1 MHGKNMMIIIS
12 FVAQTHYNNCSEQR
26 ERLFT
31 DKEILMSE
39 ELKRTELYRWHVDN
53 GGRMVPFAGWEMPVQ
68 YPTGP
73 IQEHHAT
80 RQAAGLFDID
90 HMGQIE
96 VRGPHAEAFVNRLVT
111 YDVTRMK
118 ILDAHYAL
126 FCYADGGIVD
136 DLFVYR
142 LPDPDV
148 QDRDYFF
155 LVINA
160 SNRSKDVA
168 WVKAHTGQYK
178 VQVRDISDQ
187 TYMLAFQG
195 PEAPRILDR
204 MTSTDLTQMKRF
216 SALQDTIVEDVPV
229 LLGRTGYTG
238 EDGFE
243 LFFPAESALKV
254 WEVILKEGQTEGVKP
269 IGLAARDSLR
279 FEPCMP
285 LYGHELSATITPIE
299 ARLSFAVSLDKDF
312 IGRDALLKQK
322 LEKPDRLLV
331 GFELVERGVPREGYT
346 VLYEGEPVSAVTSG
360 MFSPTTG
367 RYLGMAYVPREI
379 SSLGTEIQIQ
389 IRKKEVAATI
399 VKRPFYVPAYRR

>member
-1 MHGKNMMIIIS
+1 
-12 FVAQTHYNNCSEQR
+12 
-26 ERLFT
+26 
-31 DKEILMSE
+31 MSE
-39 ELKRTELYRWHVDN
+39 ELKRTELYQWHVEHD
-53 GGRMVPFAGWEMPVQ
+53 GRMVPFAGWEMPVQ

-96 VRGPHAEAFVNRLVT
+96 VRGPDAEAFVNRLVT
-111 YDVTRMK
+111 YDVTSMK
-118 ILDAHYAL
+118 ILDAEASGFRSSPAEASGFRSLDAHYAL

-148 QDRDYFF
+148 EDRDYFF

-168 WVKAHTGQYK
+168 WVKAHIDHYE
-178 VQVRDISDQ
+178 VQVWDISDQ

-195 PEAPRILDR
+195 PEAPQILNR
-204 MTSTDLTQMKRF
+204 MTSADLTQMKRF
-216 SALQDTIVEDVPV
+216 SAVQDTIVEDVPV

-254 WEVILKEGQTEGVKP
+254 WEAILKEGQAEGVKP

-322 LEKPDRLLV
+322 LEKPDRVLV
-331 GFELVERGVPREGYT
+331 GFELVGRGVPREGYT
-346 VLYEGEPVSAVTSG
+346 VLYQGAPVGAVTSG

-379 SSLGTEIQIQ
+379 SSHGTEIQIQ
-389 IRKKEVAATI
+389 IRKKVVAAKI

>member
-1 MHGKNMMIIIS
+1 
-12 FVAQTHYNNCSEQR
+12 
-26 ERLFT
+26 
-31 DKEILMSE
+31 MSE
-39 ELKRTELYRWHVDN
+39 ELKRTELYQWHVDH

-96 VRGPHAEAFVNRLVT
+96 VRGIDAEAFVNQLVT
-111 YDVTRMK
+111 YDVARMK

-148 QDRDYFF
+148 GDRDYFF

-168 WVKAHTGQYK
+168 WVKAHAGQYE

-195 PEAPRILDR
+195 PEAPQILDR

-216 SALQDTIVEDVPV
+216 SAVQVTIAEDVPV

-243 LFFPAESALKV
+243 LFFPAGSALKV
-254 WEVILKEGQTEGVKP
+254 WEAILKEGQTEGVKP
-269 IGLAARDSLR
+269 VGLAARDSLR

-285 LYGHELSATITPIE
+285 LYGHELSAAITPIE

-322 LEKPDRLLV
+322 LEKPDRVLV
-331 GFELVERGVPREGYT
+331 GFDLVDRGVPREGYT
-346 VLYEGEPVSAVTSG
+346 VLYEEEPVGAVTSG

-367 RYLGMAYVPREI
+367 RYLGMAYVPPEI
-379 SSLGTEIQIQ
+379 SSLGTEIYIQ
-389 IRKKEVAATI
+389 IRKKVVAASI
-399 VKRPFYVPAYRR
+399 IKRPFYVPAYRR